1 MLRTRHKII
10 SIQEKQKQKQE
21 TQVTKS
27 PVNNAKQ
34 PKETVKGQQWCK
46 EFTVYKT
53 LLIGSQV
60 EYKDPTISLGSNPQ
74 KVYDISKVLLA
85 PTDFDGTHF

>member
-1 MLRTRHKII
+1 MKLF
-10 SIQEKQKQKQE
+10 SKQKQE

-34 PKETVKGQQWCK
+34 PKETVKGRQWHK
-46 EFTVYKT
+46 DFTVYKT

-60 EYKDPTISLGSNPQ
+60 EYKDPTISLGFNPQ
-74 KVYDISKVLLA
+74 EVYDILKILLA
-85 PTDFDGTHF
+85 PTDFDWTHF